1 MRKSECERQRER
13 EKEKEGRK
21 QKIRLRIASGTF
33 KVIEKRKCY
42 EINAERLEA
51 EQQNRKRLK
60 NYATNG
66 RENK

>member
-21 QKIRLRIASGTF
+21 QKIGLRLASGTF

-42 EINAERLEA
+42 EINAEGQEA

-66 RENK
+66 REIK